1 MKLANTDAPTTVRI
15 PHTTIDRLL
24 MAPSTGPISMA
35 LAVPTACE
43 LAPMAMPLAIG
54 SSTLKI
60 LSTKSAG
67 HCPILRL

>member
-35 LAVPTACE
+35 LAVPTAPQTRYLECISRSFKVKKVKHMSPE
-43 LAPMAMPLAIG
+43 SEMQ
-54 SSTLKI
+54 
-60 LSTKSAG
+60 
-67 HCPILRL
+67 